1 MDATFWSL
9 VALVIFLA
17 GVIYLKVPGMVT
29 KGLDDRSAKIRDELD
44 EARKLREEA
53 QALLA
58 EYQGKRKEA
67 EKEAEEIV
75 AAAKREAIVLAEDAA
90 RKTEDFV
97 KRRTALA
104 EQKIEQAEVSALEEV
119 RASAIDVAI
128 AAAEQIVADKV
139 TGATAN
145 DLIKK
150 SITEVKSKLN

>member
-1 MDATFWSL
+1 MDASFWAL

-17 GVIYLKVPGMVT
+17 GIIYLKVPGMVT

-75 AAAKREAIVLAEDAA
+75 AAAKREAAVLAEDAA

-104 EQKIEQAEVSALEEV
+104 EQKIEQAEASALAEV

-139 TGATAN
+139 TGTTAN

-150 SITEVKSKLN
+150 SISEVKSKLN